1 MKEMGK
7 LLGVSKVTV
16 SKQLRSFAQ
25 PGMILA
31 SGGDF
36 RPVQTKFETQNCGE
50 ARWLLFFLP
59 LTES

>member
-7 LLGVSKVTV
+7 LFGVSKVTV

-25 PGMILA
+25 PRMILTN
-31 SGGDF
+31 GGIF

>member
-7 LLGVSKVTV
+7 LLGVSKMTL

-25 PGMILA
+25 PGMNLA

-50 ARWLLFFLP
+50 ARWLLFFYP
-59 LTES
+59 